1 MHLFRLAGAST
12 PNGGERVKTM
22 KRLSMIASA
31 FALVALLTMQAS
43 AKEITIRGHLEQT
56 VEAGGWLIISDT
68 DEMTT
73 KYLLLN
79 SQRFK
84 NASWFR
90 KGAQVEATGETR
102 PDAVTIYQEGVPF
115 QARTIAPLGSK
126 GNEAAKSKRRANR
139 TRARAKAVRPFVPLK
154 RGRLRHRS

>member
-1 MHLFRLAGAST
+1 
-12 PNGGERVKTM
+12 M
-22 KRLSMIASA
+22 KRLSMMASA
-31 FALVALLTMQAS
+31 FAFVALLTIQAS

-68 DEMTT
+68 DELTT

-90 KGAQVEATGETR
+90 KGAQVEATGEPK
-102 PDAVTIYQEGVPF
+102 PDAVTIYQEGIPF
-115 QARTIAPLGSK
+115 EARTIAPIGSK
-126 GNEAAKSKRRANR
+126 GNETARDNQRVNR
-139 TRARAKAVRPFVPLK
+139 PRARAKAVRSFTPSK
-154 RGRLRHRS
+154 RKRPRHRS

>member
-1 MHLFRLAGAST
+1 
-12 PNGGERVKTM
+12 M

-31 FALVALLTMQAS
+31 FALIALLTMQTS

-102 PDAVTIYQEGVPF
+102 PGAVTIYQEGVPF
-115 QARTIAPLGSK
+115 EARTIAPLASK
-126 GNEAAKSKRRANR
+126 GNEAASDRRQASKPG
-139 TRARAKAVRPFVPLK
+139 ARAKAVRSSAPSK
-154 RGRLRHRS
+154 RGRPRHKS